1 MRLHRTKILVLL
13 VVGFIFHASF
23 AQANCKD
30 PEFREQVTKTAKAE
44 GVNESELLSI
54 IAHESRCHYYT
65 IAWNLPGKAQTAKSK
80 YLDSLED
87 AKALAGDLI
96 ATKQFRVDV
105 GIGQIN
111 NEAHIQPKGWTLE
124 EVLNPK
130 TALNRVAQVLKERSW
145 ANYHSNNPALARK
158 WQGFALAALDQAI
171 GSANDKK
178 NIKTAEVSKSRRNSL
193 LVYNVLHSVIVNTP
207 KESKLT
213 RRRGDSPLLVFLN

>member
-1 MRLHRTKILVLL
+1 MKLHKIFFLILGIIL
-13 VVGFIFHASF
+13 HSHF

-30 PEFREQVTKTAKAE
+30 PELREKVTQVSKAE

-65 IAWNLPGKAQTAKSK
+65 IAWNLPGKVQTAKSK

-87 AKALAGDLI
+87 AKALAEGLI
-96 ATKQFRVDV
+96 ATRQFRVDV

-111 NEAHIQPKGWTLE
+111 NEAHIQPKGWRLE

-145 ANYHSNNPALARK
+145 ANYHSSNPVLAQK
-158 WQGFALAALDQAI
+158 WQRQALNA
-171 GSANDKK
+171 
-178 NIKTAEVSKSRRNSL
+178 
-193 LVYNVLHSVIVNTP
+193 
-207 KESKLT
+207 
-213 RRRGDSPLLVFLN
+213 

>member
-1 MRLHRTKILVLL
+1 MI
-13 VVGFIFHASF
+13 VGFLSHAPF

-30 PEFREQVTKTAKAE
+30 PELREQVTKTAKTE

-65 IAWNLPGKAQTAKSK
+65 IAWNLPGKVQTAKSK

-87 AKALAGDLI
+87 AKALAEGLI

-111 NEAHIQPKGWTLE
+111 NEAHIQPKSWNLE

-145 ANYHSNNPALARK
+145 ANYHSSNPALARK
-158 WQGFALAALDQAI
+158 WQGLALAALNRIDFTAKI
-171 GSANDKK
+171 KNLSKVGHYKK
-178 NIKTAEVSKSRRNSL
+178 HPSSSL
-193 LVYNVLHSVIVNTP
+193 LVFNGLNPTSSNQSRKVSWVIYGEYKKSFVQQ
-207 KESKLT
+207 
-213 RRRGDSPLLVFLN
+213 F

>member
-1 MRLHRTKILVLL
+1 MKLHKIFFLILGIIL
-13 VVGFIFHASF
+13 HSHF

-30 PEFREQVTKTAKAE
+30 PELREQVTQVSKAE

-65 IAWNLPGKAQTAKSK
+65 IAWNLPGKVQTAKSK

-87 AKALAGDLI
+87 AKALAEGLI

-145 ANYHSNNPALARK
+145 AHYHSSNPILARK
-158 WQGFALAALDQAI
+158 WQGLTLAALDQAI
-171 GSANDKK
+171 GSSNDKK
-178 NIKTAEVSKSRRNSL
+178 NIKTAEVNKSRRNSL
-193 LVYNVLHSVIVNTP
+193 LVYNVSPSVIVNPP

>member
-1 MRLHRTKILVLL
+1 MKLHKIFFLILGIIL
-13 VVGFIFHASF
+13 HSHF
-23 AQANCKD
+23 AHANCKD
-30 PEFREQVTKTAKAE
+30 PELREQVTQVSKAE

-65 IAWNLPGKAQTAKSK
+65 IAWNLPGKVQTAKSK

-87 AKALAGDLI
+87 AKALAEGLI

-145 ANYHSNNPALARK
+145 AHYHSSNPVFAKK
-158 WQGFALAALDQAI
+158 WQDMALAALGKINSGGKLKIISKVAYDKNHLRSSVVVFNGLSSVTLNPLQKTSWVIYGEYPQA
-171 GSANDKK
+171 
-178 NIKTAEVSKSRRNSL
+178 
-193 LVYNVLHSVIVNTP
+193 SVQQ
-207 KESKLT
+207 
-213 RRRGDSPLLVFLN
+213 F